1 MSRYT
6 RLLNEDHDQTDATT
20 ATDVSS
26 SPSPPIPPPPSAFSS
41 NNLPSSQISNMF
53 NSLKESA
60 TSAGGSMRENMTKN
74 ISSVRTGLGIPV
86 ATSED
91 DSEAPSESS
100 MIDEVSELCPKM
112 TFQQRVMGF
121 GICFTCGYLMT
132 FMSFR
137 LFIKLVEGNPAP
149 FVFLY
154 SSGNI
159 LSLMSSMFLSGP
171 ARQLKSMFDEKR
183 WLTSTVY
190 LVSLTCSIAICFI
203 PIPTGPKIGLLVL
216 LLLVQ
221 MSASLWYTLSYIP
234 YGRATAKRMLRSVL
248 PTDE

>member
-6 RLLNEDHDQTDATT
+6 RLLNEDHDQTDL
-20 ATDVSS
+20 
-26 SPSPPIPPPPSAFSS
+26 SPPPSTTPPPPSAFSTTNKMS
-41 NNLPSSQISNMF
+41 GMF
-53 NSLKESA
+53 ASLKESA
-60 TSAGGSMRENMTKN
+60 TSAGGSMRENMTKA
-74 ISSVRTGLGIPV
+74 SGSVRSGLGIPN
-86 ATSED
+86 ATD
-91 DSEAPSESS
+91 DNSDAQSESS
-100 MIDEVSELCPKM
+100 SIVDEVSEFCPKL
-112 TFQQRVMGF
+112 TFRQRIMGF

-154 SSGNI
+154 TSGNI

-171 ARQLKSMFDEKR
+171 KRQLKSMFDEKR
-183 WLTSTVY
+183 RITSTIY

-221 MSASLWYTLSYIP
+221 MLASLWYTLSYVP
-234 YGRATAKRMLRSVL
+234 YGRASAKRMLRSVFSV
-248 PTDE
+248 DE